1 MSRPL
6 AQLLPPDLPAAGAS
20 PQFGAPNP
28 ASNGPPGGHLTS
40 MTNLKSLLQLPI
52 KADQRG
58 AKDCCEMKDKDKPL
72 DSDEDSLGLG
82 GGAGGPGG
90 LGGGLGSGALRPN
103 SQSAFLGPLLWER
116 TLPCDGG
123 LFQLQYMDLEEFLTE
138 NGMGMHGNGP
148 SSASAQIPSQS
159 SQSAVPNQS
168 SQCPP
173 GSPSPCSSSSSVSS
187 SSSSSSLLGLETVQH
202 PPPPP
207 QQGMMGG
214 PECLHGGQ
222 VVGQDAS
229 PSSSGPP
236 APAGASAATAA
247 SGNGDV
253 QVNFDPDPADVALS
267 SVPGQEAFDPRRHRF
282 SDEELKPQPMIKKA
296 RKMLVPNEQKD
307 EKYWSRR
314 VKNNEAAKR
323 SRDARR
329 LKENQISVRA
339 AFLERENAALRL
351 EVADM
356 RKELGRC
363 RNIINKYESRHGDL

>member
-6 AQLLPPDLPAAGAS
+6 TQLLPPEVPAGATS
-20 PQFGAPNP
+20 PQFGTSNP
-28 ASNGPPGGHLTS
+28 AGSGSQGGHLTS
-40 MTNLKSLLQLPI
+40 MANLKTLLQLPI

-58 AKDCCEMKDKDKPL
+58 PKDCCEMKDKDKPL
-72 DSDEDSLGLG
+72 DSDEDSTSVSASVPS
-82 GGAGGPGG
+82 GAGGAP
-90 LGGGLGSGALRPN
+90 GSGALRSS

-138 NGMGMHGNGP
+138 NGMGMHNNGA
-148 SSASAQIPSQS
+148 SSTTAQIPSQS
-159 SQSAVPNQS
+159 PQSAVPNQS

-173 GSPSPCSSSSSVSS
+173 SSPPPCSSSSSSMSS
-187 SSSSSSLLGLETVQH
+187 SSSSSSLLGLETVQ
-202 PPPPP
+202 PQPQPPPP
-207 QQGMMGG
+207 QPQPQGMMGG

-222 VVGQDAS
+222 AVPQDPS
-229 PSSSGPP
+229 PSPTCPPGPP
-236 APAGASAATAA
+236 APANG
-247 SGNGDV
+247 GNDV
-253 QVNFDPDPADVALS
+253 MVNFDPDPADLALS

-296 RKMLVPNEQKD
+296 RKMLVPDEQKD
-307 EKYWSRR
+307 DKYWCRR

-339 AFLERENAALRL
+339 AFLERENSALRQ

-363 RNIINKYESRHGDL
+363 RNIINKYENRHDDL

>member
-6 AQLLPPDLPAAGAS
+6 SQLLPPELPAGAS
-20 PQFGAPNP
+20 PQFGPASPAAPNP
-28 ASNGPPGGHLTS
+28 NGLNSMAS
-40 MTNLKSLLQLPI
+40 LKSLLQLPI
-52 KADQRG
+52 KGDSRG
-58 AKDCCEMKDKDKPL
+58 KDCCEIKDKDKPL
-72 DSDEDSLGLG
+72 DSDEDSLGGVG
-82 GGAGGPGG
+82 GVAGGSMR
-90 LGGGLGSGALRPN
+90 GS

-138 NGMGMHGNGP
+138 NGMGCMPPGNG
-148 SSASAQIPSQS
+148 SSAQALIPSQSTQSAVPSQS
-159 SQSAVPNQS
+159 SQCPAS
-168 SQCPP
+168 SPP
-173 GSPSPCSSSSSVSS
+173 PCSSSASSISSLSS
-187 SSSSSSLLGLETVQH
+187 SSSSSSLLGLDV
-202 PPPPP
+202 P
-207 QQGMMGG
+207 QGPTPGLMGG

-222 VVGQDAS
+222 AVQQDPS
-229 PSSSGPP
+229 PPPGPP
-236 APAGASAATAA
+236 PNNAT
-247 SGNGDV
+247 DV
-253 QVNFDPDPADVALS
+253 MVNFDPDPADLALS

-282 SDEELKPQPMIKKA
+282 SEEELKPQPMIKKA
-296 RKMLVPNEQKD
+296 RKMLVPDDQKD

-339 AFLERENAALRL
+339 AFLERENAALRQ

-363 RNIINKYESRHGDL
+363 RGIINKYESRHGDL

>member
-1 MSRPL
+1 
-6 AQLLPPDLPAAGAS
+6 
-20 PQFGAPNP
+20 
-28 ASNGPPGGHLTS
+28 
-40 MTNLKSLLQLPI
+40 
-52 KADQRG
+52 
-58 AKDCCEMKDKDKPL
+58 
-72 DSDEDSLGLG
+72 
-82 GGAGGPGG
+82 
-90 LGGGLGSGALRPN
+90 
-103 SQSAFLGPLLWER
+103 SAFLGPMLWER

-138 NGMGMHGNGP
+138 NGMGMHSNGP
-148 SSASAQIPSQS
+148 SSTSAQIPSQS

-173 GSPSPCSSSSSVSS
+173 TSPP
-187 SSSSSSLLGLETVQH
+187 LLGLETVQPQA

-207 QQGMMGG
+207 QQQQGMMGG

-222 VVGQDAS
+222 TDSS
-229 PSSSGPP
+229 PSSTCPPGPP
-236 APAGASAATAA
+236 AGTNS
-247 SGNGDV
+247 SSDIM
-253 QVNFDPDPADVALS
+253 VNFDPDPADLALS

-282 SDEELKPQPMIKKA
+282 SEEELKPQPMIKKA

-307 EKYWSRR
+307 EKYWNRR
-314 VKNNEAAKR
+314 AKNNEAAKR

-339 AFLERENAALRL
+339 AFLERENAALRQ

-363 RNIINKYESRHGDL
+363 RNIISKYESRHGDL

>member
-6 AQLLPPDLPAAGAS
+6 TQLLPLDIPAGATS
-20 PQFGAPNP
+20 PQFGGSNP
-28 ASNGPPGGHLTS
+28 AGSGPQSGHLTS
-40 MTNLKSLLQLPI
+40 MTNLKSLLQVPI
-52 KADQRG
+52 KADQRA

-72 DSDEDSLGLG
+72 DSDEDSMGLNS
-82 GGAGGPGG
+82 GGPGG
-90 LGGGLGSGALRPN
+90 VGGTPASGPLRPN

-138 NGMGMHGNGP
+138 NGMGMQNGP
-148 SSASAQIPSQS
+148 SSTSAQIPSQS
-159 SQSAVPNQS
+159 SQSAIPNQS

-173 GSPSPCSSSSSVSS
+173 TSPPCSSSSSSMSS
-187 SSSSSSLLGLETVQH
+187 SSSSSSLLGLETVQ
-202 PPPPP
+202 PQAPPP
-207 QQGMMGG
+207 QQQQSMMGG
-214 PECLHGGQ
+214 PECLQGGQ
-222 VVGQDAS
+222 AVPQDPS
-229 PSSSGPP
+229 PSSTCPPGPP
-236 APAGASAATAA
+236 AAVA
-247 SGNGDV
+247 NGSSDV
-253 QVNFDPDPADVALS
+253 MVNFDPDPADLALS
-267 SVPGQEAFDPRRHRF
+267 SVPGQEAFDPRRHCF

-296 RKMLVPNEQKD
+296 RKMLVPDEQKD

-314 VKNNEAAKR
+314 LKNNEAAKR

-339 AFLERENAALRL
+339 AFLERENAALRQ